1 VKVLDKKRGHDF
13 KRHLDSKNPNASIV
27 NYRLVWYAVSLL
39 MYGWFLSW
47 IAYDI
52 FVWHKPVAQVSLTN
66 YVGAVTAMGL
76 IWVGTKLFHKTGHVV
91 VDRPRNQKPA
101 EDIEPSKGRRQPLKK
116 TELTLQ
122 QVQLPQPS
130 RAQPETETPS
140 QEQKTPIPLTSTA
153 MPVLGC
159 GYHLGY
165 LSQHGKAK
173 EIPEECL
180 TCAKLIEC
188 TRSS

>member
-1 VKVLDKKRGHDF
+1 VKALDKKRGHDF
-13 KRHLDSKNPNASIV
+13 KRHVDSKNPNASIV
-27 NYRLVWYAVSLL
+27 SYRLVWYAASLL

-52 FVWHKPVAQVSLTN
+52 LVWHKPVAQVSLTN

-91 VDRPRNQKPA
+91 VDRLRDQKPA
-101 EDIEPSKGRRQPLKK
+101 ETEETSKRHRQTLKK
-116 TELTLQ
+116 IELMPPQ
-122 QVQLPQPS
+122 AQLPQPT

-140 QEQKTPIPLTSTA
+140 EEPETPIPQTPTA
-153 MPVLGC
+153 TPAPGC